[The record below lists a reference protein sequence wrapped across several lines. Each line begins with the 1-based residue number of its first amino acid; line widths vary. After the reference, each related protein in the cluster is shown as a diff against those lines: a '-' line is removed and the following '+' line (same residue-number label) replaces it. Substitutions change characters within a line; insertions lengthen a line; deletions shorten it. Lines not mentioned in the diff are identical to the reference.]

1 MLDKTLLN
9 KLYRYA
15 MSLTHQEDQAYDVLQ
30 SCVEKFL
37 KADQSTIQ
45 SGEAYL
51 MRMIRNEFIDQTRK
65 QCFYSDVGPEIVE
78 RLNNESAL
86 EESSL
91 EDVFVRQ
98 SEVELLLGTMSAD
111 ERELLFLW
119 AVEEYTLAEI
129 SQIKQVPRGTLLS
142 KLHRLKKRIKLQQS
156 SKNVLNLRVKL

>member
-1 MLDKTLLN
+1 MLDKPLLN

-15 MSLTHQEDQAYDVLQ
+15 ISLTHQEDQAYDVLQ

-37 KADQSTIQ
+37 KADQSAIQ
-45 SGEAYL
+45 SIEAYL

-65 QCFYSDVGPEIVE
+65 KCFYSDVGPEIVE

-86 EESSL
+86 EEISL
-91 EDVFVRQ
+91 EDVFVQQ
-98 SEVELLLGTMSAD
+98 SEVESLLGTMSGD

-119 AVEEYTLAEI
+119 AVEEYTLEEI

-142 KLHRLKKRIKLQQS
+142 KLHRLKKRIQLQQS
-156 SKNVLNLRVKL
+156 SKNVLNLRVKS